1 MARKRIPAA
10 LLWASVLAVPLKLV
24 LVLGD
29 GPFARLANW
38 PYSLFLVFLYLL
50 ARNNAVVPDRVGQ
63 ALQAFGKYS
72 LELFLV
78 HIAVWDL
85 ALLAGLPATWAVCGG
100 GMALS
105 IALAIPLSRL
115 LSRWTT
121 PGGTQQR
128 RLS

>member
-1 MARKRIPAA
+1 MRPLGDGKKTHSHGP
-10 LLWASVLAVPLKLV
+10 SVVPLKLV

-29 GPFARLANW
+29 VPFARLANW

-50 ARNNAVVPDRVGQ
+50 ARNGAVVPDRVGQ

-78 HIAVWDL
+78 HVAVRDL
-85 ALLAGLPATWAVCGG
+85 ALLAGLPATWIVCGG

-105 IALAIPLSRL
+105 IVLAIALSRL
-115 LSRWTT
+115 LSRI
-121 PGGTQQR
+121 P
-128 RLS
+128 